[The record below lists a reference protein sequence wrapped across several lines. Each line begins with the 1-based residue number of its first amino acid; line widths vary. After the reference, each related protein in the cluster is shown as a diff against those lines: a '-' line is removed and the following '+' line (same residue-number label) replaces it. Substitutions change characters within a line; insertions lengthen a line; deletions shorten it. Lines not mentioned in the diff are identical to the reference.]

1 MPDDRF
7 LGRGCAFPVAV
18 NPATGRIECSEGK
31 QSVKESIFIILKTTI
46 GERLLRSDFGTN
58 IGSYAF
64 MDINPTSMQ
73 MLRRE
78 VINQITRCE
87 PRVDDIELTA
97 DNSRE
102 GVLLFN
108 LKYTVRDDNV
118 PENLVF
124 PFYLDINENPDT
136 TETADEVDLSDI
148 LESVGEY
155 ANDFENDRSENG
167 Y

>member
-1 MPDDRF
+1 MPDERF
-7 LGRGCAFPVAV
+7 LGRGCAFPFAV
-18 NPATGRIECSEGK
+18 NPATGRIASSEGK
-31 QSVKESIFIILKTTI
+31 QSVKESIFLILKTSI
-46 GERLLRSDFGTN
+46 GERLMRSDFGTN

-64 MDINPTSMQ
+64 MSINPTNMQ

-97 DNSRE
+97 DASRD
-102 GVLLFN
+102 GVVLFN
-108 LKYTVRDDNV
+108 LAYTVRGDNV

-124 PFYLDINENPDT
+124 PYYLDVSESP
-136 TETADEVDLSDI
+136 ETAETGEEVNLSDI

-155 ANDFENDRSENG
+155 ANDIENDGSEN
-167 Y
+167 

>member
-1 MPDDRF
+1 M
-7 LGRGCAFPVAV
+7 
-18 NPATGRIECSEGK
+18 
-31 QSVKESIFIILKTTI
+31 
-46 GERLLRSDFGTN
+46 RSDFGTN

-64 MDINPTSMQ
+64 MSINPTNMQ

-97 DNSRE
+97 DTSRD
-102 GVLLFN
+102 GVVLFN
-108 LKYTVRDDNV
+108 LAYTVRGDNV

-124 PFYLDINENPDT
+124 PYYLDVSESP
-136 TETADEVDLSDI
+136 ETAETGEEVNLSDI

-155 ANDFENDRSENG
+155 ANDIENDGSEN
-167 Y
+167 

>member
-1 MPDDRF
+1 MPDINF
-7 LGRGCAFPVAV
+7 LGRGCAFPFAV
-18 NPATGRIECSEGK
+18 NPATGRIKCSEGK
-31 QSVKESIFIILKTTI
+31 QSVRESIFLILKTAV
-46 GERLLRSDFGTN
+46 GERLMRSDFGTN

-64 MDINPTSMQ
+64 MTINPTSMQ

-78 VINQITRCE
+78 IVNQISRCE

-97 DNSRE
+97 DNSQE

-108 LKYTVRDDNV
+108 LEYTVRDDNV

-124 PFYLDINENPDT
+124 PYYLDVNEIQESP
-136 TETADEVDLSDI
+136 ETDEEIDLSDI

-155 ANDFENDRSENG
+155 ASDIEN
-167 Y
+167 